1 MGFKSR
7 YKNIVE
13 KFLSGERGKRFFQIF
28 YSLGAAVVLIG
39 ALAKLTHWPYNLGNI
54 LLTVG
59 LLTEVLVFVVSAFD
73 TPIRDW
79 EWDLVF
85 PALDTGDEDDRPIF
99 GGGGGSGSVVI
110 GGSGSGV
117 GRPDDK
123 TLKTGVAANA
133 ARGGGGSGPI
143 VIGGGGGF
151 GGFGGGFSGGGSGVA
166 GAGSQAPPSAVA
178 AAEAMTSGQVRQS
191 FGIPNAV
198 ELSEEDSNAL
208 TASIK
213 KMAAAAD
220 QLSKMA
226 EMTNATQQ
234 YLDQLTEMSGN
245 MQKFSTVTNSLTNV
259 SDILLN
265 SYKSIT
271 DNSDGI
277 NQSSRGYVNQ
287 MEALNRNIQGLN
299 TIYEIQLKSISS
311 QIDAI
316 ERINSG
322 LMRIKDLYEGSIVDS
337 SVFRSETEKMAQQ
350 LHALNG
356 VYNRLLNAM
365 TMNMY
370 GAGGNNPGFGSHFP
384 NP

>member
-1 MGFKSR
+1 MGFKRR
-7 YKNIVE
+7 YQNFIE
-13 KFLSGERGKRFFQIF
+13 KFLSGDKGQVFFQFF
-28 YSLGAAVVLIG
+28 YNWGASIVIIG
-39 ALAKLTHWPYNLGNI
+39 ALAKLEHWPWGLGNI

-59 LLTEVLVFVVSAFD
+59 LLTEFFVFFISAFD
-73 TPIRDW
+73 HPAKNYSW
-79 EWDLVF
+79 ERVF
-85 PALDTGDEDDRPIF
+85 PVLDTNDEEDRPEF
-99 GGGGGSGSVVI
+99 GGGGGGGIVGGVI
-110 GGSGSGV
+110 GGTNGVSAEGIAASGTVKGITTSGTV
-117 GRPDDK
+117 K
-123 TLKTGVAANA
+123 
-133 ARGGGGSGPI
+133 GGGGGAVI
-143 VIGGGGGF
+143 IGGGGGYV
-151 GGFGGGFSGGGSGVA
+151 GGSGGGYSG
-166 GAGSQAPPSAVA
+166 APQSAS
-178 AAEAMTSGQVRQS
+178 EAVENMTPGQVMQS

-198 ELSEEDSNAL
+198 NISEEDSNAL

-213 KMAAAAD
+213 KMASAAD

-226 EMTNATQQ
+226 EMTEATQE
-234 YLDQLTEMSGN
+234 YLDQLSTMAEDM
-245 MQKFSTVTNSLTNV
+245 KRFSTVTNSLTDV
-259 SDILLN
+259 SDILLD

-277 NQSSRGYVNQ
+277 NQSSRGYVHQ
-287 MEALNRNIQGLN
+287 MENLNRNIQGLN
-299 TIYEIQLKSISS
+299 TIYEIQLKGVSS

-370 GAGGNNPGFGSHFP
+370 GAGGAPGFNPNPGGFQ
-384 NP
+384 NPL